1 MVFTWDTNLGC
12 QLFILEIGQ
21 QIIASLGRSC
31 RETVRWIVYAEIH
44 TKLTFN

>member
-12 QLFILEIGQ
+12 QLFIL
-21 QIIASLGRSC
+21 QIIARIASLGRSC